1 MILFKMA
8 LAAAMMTVVSFFAT
22 LTTMAILN
30 EKFEQD
36 PEKNEESVSLSVML
50 STVTISFLSSM
61 AAIMLYKLLLE

>member
-8 LAAAMMTVVSFFAT
+8 LAAAMMTTVSFFAT

>member
-8 LAAAMMTVVSFFAT
+8 LAAAMMTIVSFFAT
-22 LTTMAILN
+22 FSTMAILN

-36 PEKNEESVSLSVML
+36 PEKNEESISLLVVVS
-50 STVTISFLSSM
+50 TIAIQFLSSM

>member
-8 LAAAMMTVVSFFAT
+8 LAAAMMTIASFFAT

-50 STVTISFLSSM
+50 STITISFLSSM